1 MPMKHTCTGVIL
13 AGGLS
18 TRFDGK
24 NKALFPVGEK
34 PLLSYIY
41 NVYKELFDEILLV
54 TNEPLQYL
62 DWDLEIVSDIYP
74 IRSSMTGI
82 HAGLF
87 YAKHSYAFIS
97 GCDTPFIKK
106 ELVETI
112 LEGIDNKSELIIPE
126 TRLGLEP
133 MCAVYSKNCLK
144 NLERC
149 LKDEKL
155 KILKC
160 LKKNP
165 VKKISEKKVLQKDPG
180 FISFFNINTP
190 EDLDK
195 AEALIRGETL

>member
-1 MPMKHTCTGVIL
+1 MKHACTGVIL

-18 TRFDGK
+18 TRFNGK
-24 NKALFPVGEK
+24 NKALIPIRRK
-34 PLLSYIY
+34 PILSYIY

-54 TNEPLQYL
+54 TNDPLEYL
-62 DWDLEIVSDIYP
+62 DWDLEIVTDIYP

-82 HAGLF
+82 HTGLF
-87 YAKHSYAFIS
+87 YSKHQHAFVS
-97 GCDTPFIKK
+97 GCDTPFLKK

-112 LEGIDNKSELIIPE
+112 LTGIDNKSELIIPE

-144 NLERC
+144 NLEHC
-149 LKDEKL
+149 LNHEKL
-155 KILKC
+155 KIMRC
-160 LKKNP
+160 LKKVP
-165 VKKISEKKVLQKDPG
+165 VKKISEKKLLQKDPD

-195 AEALIRGETL
+195 AEALIRDKQP